1 MTQKPSPGSNRRTGR
16 AEEPRFL
23 QERGKKK
30 PKKNGKLMQ
39 FIFFVFVFRLLPHLF
54 TMAVAPP
61 PPLVHHHLHHT
72 SGLGGALAAPSS
84 SSSSSPLVDWD
95 YLGLVFRNISPYYW
109 SALGIGL
116 CVGLSILGAAW

>member
-1 MTQKPSPGSNRRTGR
+1 M
-16 AEEPRFL
+16 A
-23 QERGKKK
+23 
-30 PKKNGKLMQ
+30 
-39 FIFFVFVFRLLPHLF
+39 
-54 TMAVAPP
+54 AVAPP
-61 PPLVHHHLHHT
+61 PPPVHHHLRHH
-72 SGLGGALAAPSS
+72 GLGGALAAPSSS

>member
-1 MTQKPSPGSNRRTGR
+1 M
-16 AEEPRFL
+16 A
-23 QERGKKK
+23 
-30 PKKNGKLMQ
+30 
-39 FIFFVFVFRLLPHLF
+39 
-54 TMAVAPP
+54 AVAPP
-61 PPLVHHHLHHT
+61 PPPVHHHLRHH
-72 SGLGGALAAPSS
+72 GLGGALAAPS